1 MPRIKTMRDVAA
13 YAVSAV
19 FFPYSR
25 KMGNRSTPHIKG
37 AQYVAIGIKPPVSM
51 SATESATI
59 IPQKAILL
67 LCRLLSARF
76 EPAIL
81 YFPPALV
88 FDEYHYI
95 IFGSRKQLTDAKAAE
110 AA

>member
-1 MPRIKTMRDVAA
+1 MSQLESSLREHERNRERDHH
-13 YAVSAV
+13 SA
-19 FFPYSR
+19 
-25 KMGNRSTPHIKG
+25 
-37 AQYVAIGIKPPVSM
+37 
-51 SATESATI
+51 ESDFA
-59 IPQKAILL
+59 

-110 AA
+110 TA

>member
-1 MPRIKTMRDVAA
+1 
-13 YAVSAV
+13 
-19 FFPYSR
+19 
-25 KMGNRSTPHIKG
+25 
-37 AQYVAIGIKPPVSM
+37 VSM

-81 YFPPALV
+81 FSSGFSV
-88 FDEYHYI
+88 
-95 IFGSRKQLTDAKAAE
+95 
-110 AA
+110 